1 MAAPPKAEPSPAV
14 RCAAPQIGS
23 VETAVLAECAPYAAD
38 RPGLVETA
46 QTLAVIHRGGRRVDT
61 PKSGN
66 GRAVVM
72 RSGRTILTISSVGSQ
87 FTATAGFA
95 KALAIASM
103 AGA

>member
-1 MAAPPKAEPSPAV
+1 VPDAEGDWLGVPSP
-14 RCAAPQIGS
+14 
-23 VETAVLAECAPYAAD
+23 T
-38 RPGLVETA
+38 
-46 QTLAVIHRGGRRVDT
+46 RGGCRVDT
-61 PKSGN
+61 PKSGK

-72 RSGRTILTISSVGSQ
+72 TSGRTILTISSVGSQ

>member
-1 MAAPPKAEPSPAV
+1 MVGMTGKCRTPRETGWACRHPP
-14 RCAAPQIGS
+14 
-23 VETAVLAECAPYAAD
+23 
-38 RPGLVETA
+38 
-46 QTLAVIHRGGRRVDT
+46 GRLPVDT
-61 PKSGN
+61 PKSGK

-72 RSGRTILTISSVGSQ
+72 RSGRTILTISGVGSQ